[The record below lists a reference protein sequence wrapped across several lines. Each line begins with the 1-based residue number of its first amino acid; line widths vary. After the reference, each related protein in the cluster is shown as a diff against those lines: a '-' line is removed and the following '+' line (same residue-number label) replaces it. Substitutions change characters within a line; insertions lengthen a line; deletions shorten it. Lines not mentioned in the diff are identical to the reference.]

1 MRATTDYVTQPPGFF
16 TDNFQDLCYTFPRR
30 TARRKTVHP
39 MSYFDNEALFKKFYV
54 ASDWANTVGSAIIA
68 LAGFVFALS
77 TLLFGSLILFDFG
90 FRKTA
95 ADSLA
100 VHQTYLLLAAALFA
114 SKLLIELL
122 AFRAAKWF
130 AVVFRVLVLAV
141 VFVILLAHLH
151 AFPEAWSV
159 ISGALGGRTALL
171 LGSLALM
178 ATQMHHLSG
187 TLNRINISP
196 SFLFAGSF
204 LAMILAGAGLLML
217 PNATLQ
223 PISAYEALF
232 TATSAVC
239 VTGMMIVDPSA
250 VFSPM
255 GKNIILGLI
264 QTGGLG
270 IMTFTGF
277 FSYLFLGS
285 ASLKDRFLLKDFF
298 SGDQLGGLYK
308 LLLKILL
315 LTIQVEAAGSVLI
328 YRTLEG
334 DWMHK
339 THNAVFHAVSAFCNA
354 GFSVNPQ
361 EFNALHLQ
369 SNFSLQF
376 ILCGLVV
383 LGGIGFPLLLYFYK
397 VLKFNVK
404 SIFFRVVGR
413 NLPHE
418 VLLLAV
424 GERLALHATLVL
436 LVLGAFLYYALE
448 AGSPLPEH
456 FNWSQGM
463 TALVSSVNARTS
475 GFSMTD
481 PGGWS
486 YPTVFLTIF
495 LMWVGASP
503 GSTGGGIKTTT
514 LAVAV
519 KTVASFLRGKD
530 RLEIGNREIGS
541 STIVRAFSVIVLSL
555 MFIFAGFLLLMIFD
569 PGRNPVH
576 LLFECVAAFSTTG
589 LSIAGTMTLSTP
601 SQVVLMILMFVGRI
615 GPVIVLSGFLATQT
629 QNLYRLPVE
638 NIKMN

>member
-1 MRATTDYVTQPPGFF
+1 MG
-16 TDNFQDLCYTFPRR
+16 
-30 TARRKTVHP
+30 
-39 MSYFDNEALFKKFYV
+39 YFNNEALFKKFYV
-54 ASDWANTVGSAIIA
+54 ASDWAEIIGSSLAA

-77 TLLFGSLILFDFG
+77 SLLFCSLVLFDFG

-95 ADSLA
+95 TDNLV
-100 VHQTYLLLAAALFA
+100 VHQTYLLLLSSLFI

-122 AFRAAKWF
+122 AFHAAKWF
-130 AVVFRVLVLAV
+130 ALLFRALVLSV
-141 VFVILLAHLH
+141 VLVILLAQLH
-151 AFPEAWSV
+151 ALPDAWSGV
-159 ISGALGGRTALL
+159 SGALDGRKALL
-171 LGSLALM
+171 LGSLVLM

-187 TLNRINISP
+187 TLNRINVSP

-204 LAMILAGAGLLML
+204 LVMILIGSGLLML

-264 QTGGLG
+264 QVGGLG

-285 ASLKDRFLLKDFF
+285 ASLRDRFLLKDFF

-315 LTIQVEAAGSVLI
+315 FTILVEAAGAILI
-328 YRTLEG
+328 YRMMEG

-361 EFNALHLQ
+361 GVDALHLQ
-369 SNFSLQF
+369 TNFSLQF
-376 ILCGLVV
+376 IICGLVL
-383 LGGIGFPLLLYFYK
+383 LGGIGFPILLYFYK
-397 VLKFNVK
+397 VLKFKAK
-404 SIFFRVVGR
+404 SLCYRAVGR
-413 NLPHE
+413 KLPHE
-418 VLLLAV
+418 VLLLAI
-424 GERLALHATLVL
+424 GERLALHTTLVL
-436 LVLGAFLYYALE
+436 LVLGAFLYYAFE
-448 AGSPLPEH
+448 AGGLHPDH
-456 FNWSQGM
+456 FDLSQGM
-463 TALVSSVNARTS
+463 TSFVASVNARTS

-530 RLEIGNREIGS
+530 RLEIDNRQIGP

-555 MFIFAGFLLLMIFD
+555 AFIFAGFMLLLIFD

-576 LLFECVAAFSTTG
+576 LLFESVAAFSTTG
-589 LSIAGTMTLSTP
+589 LSIVGTITLSTP
-601 SQVVLMILMFVGRI
+601 SQVVLLILMFVGRI

>member
-1 MRATTDYVTQPPGFF
+1 MGVF
-16 TDNFQDLCYTFPRR
+16 N
-30 TARRKTVHP
+30 
-39 MSYFDNEALFKKFYV
+39 NETLFKKFFV
-54 ASDWANTVGSAIIA
+54 ATDWADTAGSVLAA
-68 LAGFVFALS
+68 LAGFVFALA
-77 TLLFGSLILFDFG
+77 TLLFCSLVLFDFG

-95 ADSLA
+95 ADGLA
-100 VHQTYLLLAAALFA
+100 VQQTYLLLLWALFV
-114 SKLLIELL
+114 SKLLIETL
-122 AFRAAKWF
+122 AFRATKWF
-130 AVVFRVLVLAV
+130 AVLFRVLVLAS
-141 VFVILLAHLH
+141 VFLILLAHLH
-151 AFPEAWSV
+151 ALPAAWSGV
-159 ISGALGGRTALL
+159 SGALAGKPAIL
-171 LGSLALM
+171 LGTLALM
-178 ATQMHHLSG
+178 ATQIHHLSG

-204 LAMILAGAGLLML
+204 LAMILAGTGLLML

-264 QTGGLG
+264 QVGGLG

-315 LTIQVEAAGSVLI
+315 FTILVEAAGAVLI

-361 EFNALHLQ
+361 GFDALRLQ

-376 ILCGLVV
+376 ILCGLVI

-397 VLKFNVK
+397 ILKFGLK
-404 SIFFRVVGR
+404 SLCCRAIGR
-413 NLPHE
+413 KRPHE

-424 GERLALHATLVL
+424 GERLALHTTLVL
-436 LVLGAFLYYALE
+436 LVLGAFLYYAFE
-448 AGSPLPEH
+448 AGSPLPDA
-456 FNWSQGM
+456 FNLSEGM
-463 TALVSSVNARTS
+463 AAFVASVNARTS

-519 KTVASFLRGKD
+519 KTMASFLRGKD
-530 RLEIGNREIGS
+530 RLEIGNREIGAP
-541 STIVRAFSVIVLSL
+541 TIIRAFSVIGLSL
-555 MFIFAGFLLLMIFD
+555 AFIFAGFLLLMIFD
-569 PGRNPVH
+569 PARNPAH

-589 LSIAGTMTLSTP
+589 LSIAGTITLSP
-601 SQVVLMILMFVGRI
+601 HSQVVLMILMFVGRI
-615 GPVIVLSGFLATQT
+615 GPVIILSGFLATQT

-638 NIKMN
+638 DIKIN

>member
-1 MRATTDYVTQPPGFF
+1 MG
-16 TDNFQDLCYTFPRR
+16 
-30 TARRKTVHP
+30 
-39 MSYFDNEALFKKFYV
+39 YFNNEALFKKFYV
-54 ASDWANTVGSAIIA
+54 ASDWAEIIGSSLAA

-77 TLLFGSLILFDFG
+77 SLLFCSLVLFDFG

-95 ADSLA
+95 TDNLV
-100 VHQTYLLLAAALFA
+100 VHQTYLLLLSSLFI

-122 AFRAAKWF
+122 AFRSTKWF
-130 AVVFRVLVLAV
+130 ALLFRVLVLAV
-141 VFVILLAHLH
+141 VFVILLAQLH
-151 AFPEAWSV
+151 ALPDAWSGV
-159 ISGALGGRTALL
+159 SGALDGRKALL
-171 LGSLALM
+171 LGSLVLM

-187 TLNRINISP
+187 TLNRINVSP

-204 LAMILAGAGLLML
+204 LVMILIGSGLLML

-264 QTGGLG
+264 QVGGLG

-285 ASLKDRFLLKDFF
+285 ASLRDRFLLKDFF

-315 LTIQVEAAGSVLI
+315 FTILVEAAGAILI
-328 YRTLEG
+328 YRMMEG

-361 EFNALHLQ
+361 GVDALHLQ
-369 SNFSLQF
+369 TNFSLQF
-376 ILCGLVV
+376 IICGLVL
-383 LGGIGFPLLLYFYK
+383 LGGIGFPILLYFYK
-397 VLKFNVK
+397 VLKFKAK
-404 SIFFRVVGR
+404 SLCYRAVGR
-413 NLPHE
+413 KLPHE
-418 VLLLAV
+418 VLLLAI
-424 GERLALHATLVL
+424 GERLALHTTLVL
-436 LVLGAFLYYALE
+436 LVLGAFLYYAFE
-448 AGSPLPEH
+448 AGGLHPDH
-456 FNWSQGM
+456 FDLSQGM
-463 TALVSSVNARTS
+463 TSFVASVNARTS

-514 LAVAV
+514 FAVAV

-530 RLEIGNREIGS
+530 RLEIDNRQIGP

-555 MFIFAGFLLLMIFD
+555 AFIFAGFMLLLIFD

-576 LLFECVAAFSTTG
+576 LLFESVAAFSTTG
-589 LSIAGTMTLSTP
+589 LSIAGTITLSTP
-601 SQVVLMILMFVGRI
+601 SQVVLLILMFVGRI

>member
-1 MRATTDYVTQPPGFF
+1 MG
-16 TDNFQDLCYTFPRR
+16 
-30 TARRKTVHP
+30 
-39 MSYFDNEALFKKFYV
+39 YFNNEALFKKFYV
-54 ASDWANTVGSAIIA
+54 ASDWAEIIGSSLAA

-77 TLLFGSLILFDFG
+77 SLLFCSLVLFDFG

-95 ADSLA
+95 TDNLV
-100 VHQTYLLLAAALFA
+100 VHQTYLLLLSSLFI

-122 AFRAAKWF
+122 AFRSTKWF
-130 AVVFRVLVLAV
+130 ALLFRVLVLAV
-141 VFVILLAHLH
+141 VFVILLAQLH
-151 AFPEAWSV
+151 ALPDAWSGV
-159 ISGALGGRTALL
+159 SGALDGRKALL
-171 LGSLALM
+171 LGSLVLM

-187 TLNRINISP
+187 TLNRINVSP

-204 LAMILAGAGLLML
+204 LVMILIGSGLLML

-264 QTGGLG
+264 QVGGLG

-285 ASLKDRFLLKDFF
+285 ASLRDRFLLKDFF

-315 LTIQVEAAGSVLI
+315 FTILVEAAGAILI
-328 YRTLEG
+328 YRMMEG

-361 EFNALHLQ
+361 GVDALHLQ
-369 SNFSLQF
+369 TNFSLQF
-376 ILCGLVV
+376 IICGLVL
-383 LGGIGFPLLLYFYK
+383 LGGIGFPILLYFYK
-397 VLKFNVK
+397 VLKFKAK
-404 SIFFRVVGR
+404 SLCYRAVGR
-413 NLPHE
+413 KLPHE
-418 VLLLAV
+418 VLLLAI
-424 GERLALHATLVL
+424 GERLALHTTLVL
-436 LVLGAFLYYALE
+436 LVLGAFLYYAFE
-448 AGSPLPEH
+448 AGGLQPDH
-456 FNWSQGM
+456 FDLSQGM
-463 TALVSSVNARTS
+463 TSFVASVNARTS

-530 RLEIGNREIGS
+530 RLEIDNRQIGP

-555 MFIFAGFLLLMIFD
+555 AFIFAGFMLLLIFD

-576 LLFECVAAFSTTG
+576 LLFESVAAFSTTG
-589 LSIAGTMTLSTP
+589 LSIAGTITLSTP
-601 SQVVLMILMFVGRI
+601 SQVVLLILMFVGRI

>member
-1 MRATTDYVTQPPGFF
+1 MGVF
-16 TDNFQDLCYTFPRR
+16 N
-30 TARRKTVHP
+30 
-39 MSYFDNEALFKKFYV
+39 NEALFKKIFV
-54 ASDWANTVGSAIIA
+54 ASDWADTAGSVLAA
-68 LAGFVFALS
+68 LAGFVFALA
-77 TLLFGSLILFDFG
+77 TLLFCSLVLFDFG
-90 FRKTA
+90 FRKTV
-95 ADSLA
+95 ADGLA
-100 VHQTYLLLAAALFA
+100 VQQTYLLLLWALFV
-114 SKLLIELL
+114 SKLLIEAL
-122 AFRAAKWF
+122 AFRATKWF
-130 AVVFRVLVLAV
+130 AVLFRVLVLAS
-141 VFVILLAHLH
+141 VFLILLAHLH
-151 AFPEAWSV
+151 AMPAAWSG
-159 ISGALGGRTALL
+159 ISGALGGKPAIL
-171 LGSLALM
+171 LGTLALM
-178 ATQMHHLSG
+178 ATQIHHLSG

-204 LAMILAGAGLLML
+204 LAMIFAGTGLLML

-264 QTGGLG
+264 QVGGLG

-285 ASLKDRFLLKDFF
+285 ASLRDRFLLKDFF

-315 LTIQVEAAGSVLI
+315 FTILVEAAGAVLI

-339 THNAVFHAVSAFCNA
+339 IHNAVFHAVSAFCNA

-361 EFNALHLQ
+361 GFDALRLQ

-376 ILCGLVV
+376 ILCGLVI

-397 VLKFNVK
+397 ILKFSAK
-404 SIFFRVVGR
+404 SLCCRAVGR
-413 NLPHE
+413 KRPHE
-418 VLLLAV
+418 ILLLAV
-424 GERLALHATLVL
+424 GERLALHTTLVL
-436 LVLGAFLYYALE
+436 LVLGAFLYYAFE
-448 AGSPLPEH
+448 AGSPLPDA
-456 FNWSQGM
+456 FNLSEGM
-463 TALVSSVNARTS
+463 AAFVASVNARTS

-519 KTVASFLRGKD
+519 KMVASFLRGKD
-530 RLEIGNREIGS
+530 RLEIGNREIGAP
-541 STIVRAFSVIVLSL
+541 TIVRAFSVIGLSL
-555 MFIFAGFLLLMIFD
+555 AFIFAGFLLLMIFD
-569 PGRNPVH
+569 PARNPVH

-589 LSIAGTMTLSTP
+589 LSIAGTITLSIH

-615 GPVIVLSGFLATQT
+615 GPVIVLSGFLATKT

-638 NIKMN
+638 NIKIN

>member
-1 MRATTDYVTQPPGFF
+1 MG
-16 TDNFQDLCYTFPRR
+16 
-30 TARRKTVHP
+30 
-39 MSYFDNEALFKKFYV
+39 YFNNEALFKKFYV
-54 ASDWANTVGSAIIA
+54 ASDWAEIIGSSLAA

-77 TLLFGSLILFDFG
+77 SLLFCSLVLFDFG

-95 ADSLA
+95 TDNLV
-100 VHQTYLLLAAALFA
+100 VHQTYLLLLSSLFI

-122 AFRAAKWF
+122 AFRSTKWF
-130 AVVFRVLVLAV
+130 ALLFRALVLAV
-141 VFVILLAHLH
+141 VFVILLAQLH
-151 AFPEAWSV
+151 ALPDAWSGV
-159 ISGALGGRTALL
+159 SGALDGRKALL
-171 LGSLALM
+171 LGSLVLM

-187 TLNRINISP
+187 TLNRINVSP

-204 LAMILAGAGLLML
+204 LVMILIGSGLLML

-250 VFSPM
+250 VFSLM

-264 QTGGLG
+264 QVGGLG

-285 ASLKDRFLLKDFF
+285 ASLRDRFLLKDFF

-315 LTIQVEAAGSVLI
+315 FTILVEAAGAILI
-328 YRTLEG
+328 YRMMEG

-361 EFNALHLQ
+361 GVDALHLQ
-369 SNFSLQF
+369 TNFSLQF
-376 ILCGLVV
+376 IICGLVL
-383 LGGIGFPLLLYFYK
+383 LGGIGFPILLYFYK
-397 VLKFNVK
+397 VLKFKAK
-404 SIFFRVVGR
+404 SLCYRAVGR
-413 NLPHE
+413 KLPHE
-418 VLLLAV
+418 VLLLAI
-424 GERLALHATLVL
+424 GERLALHTTLVL
-436 LVLGAFLYYALE
+436 LVLGAFLYYAFE
-448 AGSPLPEH
+448 AGGLQPDH
-456 FNWSQGM
+456 FDLSQGM
-463 TALVSSVNARTS
+463 TAFVASVNARTS

-514 LAVAV
+514 FAVAV

-530 RLEIGNREIGS
+530 RLEIDNRQIGP

-555 MFIFAGFLLLMIFD
+555 AFIFAGFMLLLIFD

-576 LLFECVAAFSTTG
+576 LLFESVAAFSTTG
-589 LSIAGTMTLSTP
+589 LSIVGTITLSTP
-601 SQVVLMILMFVGRI
+601 SQVVLLILMFVGRI

>member
-1 MRATTDYVTQPPGFF
+1 MG
-16 TDNFQDLCYTFPRR
+16 
-30 TARRKTVHP
+30 
-39 MSYFDNEALFKKFYV
+39 YFNNEALFKKFYV
-54 ASDWANTVGSAIIA
+54 ASDWAEIIGSSLAA

-77 TLLFGSLILFDFG
+77 SLLFCSLVLFDFG

-95 ADSLA
+95 TDNLV
-100 VHQTYLLLAAALFA
+100 VHQTYLLLLSSLFI

-122 AFRAAKWF
+122 AFRSTKWF
-130 AVVFRVLVLAV
+130 ALLFRVLVLAV
-141 VFVILLAHLH
+141 VFVILLAQLH
-151 AFPEAWSV
+151 ALPDAWSGV
-159 ISGALGGRTALL
+159 SGALDGRKALL
-171 LGSLALM
+171 LGSLVLM

-187 TLNRINISP
+187 TLNRINVSP

-204 LAMILAGAGLLML
+204 LVMILIGSGLLML

-264 QTGGLG
+264 QVGGLG

-285 ASLKDRFLLKDFF
+285 ASLRDRFLLKDFF

-315 LTIQVEAAGSVLI
+315 FTILVEAAGAILI
-328 YRTLEG
+328 YRMMEG

-361 EFNALHLQ
+361 GVDALHLQ
-369 SNFSLQF
+369 TNFSLQF
-376 ILCGLVV
+376 IICGLVL
-383 LGGIGFPLLLYFYK
+383 LGGIGFPILLYFYK
-397 VLKFNVK
+397 VLKFKAK
-404 SIFFRVVGR
+404 SLCYRAVGR
-413 NLPHE
+413 KLPHE
-418 VLLLAV
+418 VLLLAI
-424 GERLALHATLVL
+424 GERLALHTTLVL
-436 LVLGAFLYYALE
+436 LVLGAFLYYAFE
-448 AGSPLPEH
+448 AGGLHPDH
-456 FNWSQGM
+456 FDLSQGM
-463 TALVSSVNARTS
+463 TSFVASVNARTS

-514 LAVAV
+514 FAVAV

-530 RLEIGNREIGS
+530 RLEIDNRQIGP

-555 MFIFAGFLLLMIFD
+555 AFIFAGFMLLLIFD

-576 LLFECVAAFSTTG
+576 LLFESVAAFSTTG
-589 LSIAGTMTLSTP
+589 LSIVGTITLSTP
-601 SQVVLMILMFVGRI
+601 SQVVLLILMFVGRI

>member
-1 MRATTDYVTQPPGFF
+1 
-16 TDNFQDLCYTFPRR
+16 
-30 TARRKTVHP
+30 

-315 LTIQVEAAGSVLI
+315 LTILVEAAGSVLI

-601 SQVVLMILMFVGRI
+601 SQVVRMILMFVGRI

>member
-1 MRATTDYVTQPPGFF
+1 MG
-16 TDNFQDLCYTFPRR
+16 
-30 TARRKTVHP
+30 
-39 MSYFDNEALFKKFYV
+39 YFNNEALFKKFYV
-54 ASDWANTVGSAIIA
+54 ASDWAEIIGSSLAA

-77 TLLFGSLILFDFG
+77 SLLFCSLVLFDFG

-95 ADSLA
+95 TDNLV
-100 VHQTYLLLAAALFA
+100 VHQTYLLLLSSLFI

-122 AFRAAKWF
+122 AFRSTKWF
-130 AVVFRVLVLAV
+130 ALLFRVLVLAV
-141 VFVILLAHLH
+141 VFVILLAQLH
-151 AFPEAWSV
+151 ALPDAWSGV
-159 ISGALGGRTALL
+159 SGALDGRKALL
-171 LGSLALM
+171 LGSLVLM

-187 TLNRINISP
+187 TLNRINVSP

-204 LAMILAGAGLLML
+204 LVMILIGSGLLML

-264 QTGGLG
+264 QVGGLG

-285 ASLKDRFLLKDFF
+285 ASLRDRFLLKDFF

-315 LTIQVEAAGSVLI
+315 FTILVEAAGAILI
-328 YRTLEG
+328 YRMMEG

-361 EFNALHLQ
+361 GVDALHLQ
-369 SNFSLQF
+369 TNFSLQF
-376 ILCGLVV
+376 IICGLVL
-383 LGGIGFPLLLYFYK
+383 LGGIGFPILLYFYK
-397 VLKFNVK
+397 VLKFKAK
-404 SIFFRVVGR
+404 SLCYRAVGR
-413 NLPHE
+413 KLPHE
-418 VLLLAV
+418 VLLLAI
-424 GERLALHATLVL
+424 GERLALHTTLVL
-436 LVLGAFLYYALE
+436 LVLGAFLYYAFE
-448 AGSPLPEH
+448 AGGLQPDH
-456 FNWSQGM
+456 FDLSQGM
-463 TALVSSVNARTS
+463 TAFVASVNARTS

-514 LAVAV
+514 FAVAV

-530 RLEIGNREIGS
+530 RLEIDNRQIGP

-555 MFIFAGFLLLMIFD
+555 AFIFAGFMLLLIFD

-576 LLFECVAAFSTTG
+576 LLFESVAAFSTTG
-589 LSIAGTMTLSTP
+589 LSIAGTITLSTP
-601 SQVVLMILMFVGRI
+601 SQVVLLILMFVGRI

>member
-1 MRATTDYVTQPPGFF
+1 MG
-16 TDNFQDLCYTFPRR
+16 
-30 TARRKTVHP
+30 
-39 MSYFDNEALFKKFYV
+39 YFNNEALFKKFYV
-54 ASDWANTVGSAIIA
+54 ASDWAEIIGSSLAA

-77 TLLFGSLILFDFG
+77 SLLFCSLVLFDFG

-95 ADSLA
+95 TDNLV
-100 VHQTYLLLAAALFA
+100 VHQTYLLLLSSLFI

-122 AFRAAKWF
+122 AFRSTKWF
-130 AVVFRVLVLAV
+130 ALLFRVLVLAV
-141 VFVILLAHLH
+141 VFVILLAQLH
-151 AFPEAWSV
+151 ALPDAWSGV
-159 ISGALGGRTALL
+159 SGALDGRKALL
-171 LGSLALM
+171 LGSLVLM

-187 TLNRINISP
+187 TLNRINVSP

-204 LAMILAGAGLLML
+204 LVMILIGSGLLML

-264 QTGGLG
+264 QVGGLG

-285 ASLKDRFLLKDFF
+285 ASLRDRFLLKDFF

-315 LTIQVEAAGSVLI
+315 FTILVEAAGAILI
-328 YRTLEG
+328 YRMMEG

-361 EFNALHLQ
+361 GVDALHLQ
-369 SNFSLQF
+369 TNFSLQF
-376 ILCGLVV
+376 IICGLVL
-383 LGGIGFPLLLYFYK
+383 LGGIGFPILLYFYK
-397 VLKFNVK
+397 VLKFKAK
-404 SIFFRVVGR
+404 SLCYRAVGR
-413 NLPHE
+413 KLPHE
-418 VLLLAV
+418 VLLLAI
-424 GERLALHATLVL
+424 GERLALHTTLVL
-436 LVLGAFLYYALE
+436 LVLGAFLYYAFE
-448 AGSPLPEH
+448 AGGLQPDH
-456 FNWSQGM
+456 FDLSQGM
-463 TALVSSVNARTS
+463 TSFVASVNARTS

-514 LAVAV
+514 FAVAV

-530 RLEIGNREIGS
+530 RLEIDNRQIGP

-555 MFIFAGFLLLMIFD
+555 AFIFAGFMLLLIFD

-576 LLFECVAAFSTTG
+576 LLFESVAAFSTTG
-589 LSIAGTMTLSTP
+589 LSIAGTITLSTP
-601 SQVVLMILMFVGRI
+601 SQVVLLILMFVGRI

>member
-1 MRATTDYVTQPPGFF
+1 MG
-16 TDNFQDLCYTFPRR
+16 
-30 TARRKTVHP
+30 
-39 MSYFDNEALFKKFYV
+39 YFNNEALFKKFYV
-54 ASDWANTVGSAIIA
+54 ASDWAEIIGSSLAA

-77 TLLFGSLILFDFG
+77 SLLFCSLVLFDFG

-95 ADSLA
+95 TDNLV
-100 VHQTYLLLAAALFA
+100 VHQTYLLLLSSLFI

-122 AFRAAKWF
+122 AFRSTKWF
-130 AVVFRVLVLAV
+130 ALLFRVLVLAV
-141 VFVILLAHLH
+141 VFVILLAQLH
-151 AFPEAWSV
+151 ALPDAWSGV
-159 ISGALGGRTALL
+159 SGALDGRKALL
-171 LGSLALM
+171 LGSLVLM

-187 TLNRINISP
+187 TLNRINVSP

-204 LAMILAGAGLLML
+204 LVMILIGSGLLML

-264 QTGGLG
+264 QVGGLG

-285 ASLKDRFLLKDFF
+285 ASLRDRFLLKDFF

-315 LTIQVEAAGSVLI
+315 FTILVEAAGAILI
-328 YRTLEG
+328 YRMMEG

-361 EFNALHLQ
+361 GMDALHLQ
-369 SNFSLQF
+369 TNFSLQF
-376 ILCGLVV
+376 IICGLVL
-383 LGGIGFPLLLYFYK
+383 LGGIGFPILLYFYK
-397 VLKFNVK
+397 VLKFKAK
-404 SIFFRVVGR
+404 SLCYRAVGR
-413 NLPHE
+413 KLPHE
-418 VLLLAV
+418 VLLLAI
-424 GERLALHATLVL
+424 GERLALHTTLVL
-436 LVLGAFLYYALE
+436 LVLGAFLYYAFE
-448 AGSPLPEH
+448 AGGLQPDH
-456 FNWSQGM
+456 FDLSQGM
-463 TALVSSVNARTS
+463 TAFVASVNARTS

-530 RLEIGNREIGS
+530 RLEIDNRQIGP

-555 MFIFAGFLLLMIFD
+555 AFIFAGFMLLLIFD

-576 LLFECVAAFSTTG
+576 LLFESVAAFSTTG
-589 LSIAGTMTLSTP
+589 LSIAGTITLSTP
-601 SQVVLMILMFVGRI
+601 SQVVLLILMFVGRI

>member
-1 MRATTDYVTQPPGFF
+1 MG
-16 TDNFQDLCYTFPRR
+16 
-30 TARRKTVHP
+30 
-39 MSYFDNEALFKKFYV
+39 YFNNEALFKKFYV
-54 ASDWANTVGSAIIA
+54 ASDWAEIIGSSLAA

-77 TLLFGSLILFDFG
+77 SLLFCSLVLFDFG

-95 ADSLA
+95 TDNLV
-100 VHQTYLLLAAALFA
+100 VHQTYLLLLSSLFI

-122 AFRAAKWF
+122 AFRSTKWF
-130 AVVFRVLVLAV
+130 ALLFRALVLAV
-141 VFVILLAHLH
+141 VFVILLAQLH
-151 AFPEAWSV
+151 ALPDAWSGV
-159 ISGALGGRTALL
+159 SGALDGRKALL
-171 LGSLALM
+171 LGSLVLM

-187 TLNRINISP
+187 TLNRINVSP

-204 LAMILAGAGLLML
+204 LVMILIGSGLLML

-264 QTGGLG
+264 QVGGLG

-285 ASLKDRFLLKDFF
+285 ASLRDRFLLKDFF

-315 LTIQVEAAGSVLI
+315 FTILVEAAGAILI
-328 YRTLEG
+328 YRMMEG

-361 EFNALHLQ
+361 GVDALHLQ
-369 SNFSLQF
+369 TNFSLQF
-376 ILCGLVV
+376 IICGLVL
-383 LGGIGFPLLLYFYK
+383 LGGIGFPILLYFYK
-397 VLKFNVK
+397 VLKFKAK
-404 SIFFRVVGR
+404 SLCYRAVGR
-413 NLPHE
+413 KLPHE
-418 VLLLAV
+418 VLLLAI
-424 GERLALHATLVL
+424 GERLALHTTLVL
-436 LVLGAFLYYALE
+436 LVLGAFLYYAFE
-448 AGSPLPEH
+448 AGGLQPDH
-456 FNWSQGM
+456 FDLSQGM
-463 TALVSSVNARTS
+463 TAFVASVNARTS

-514 LAVAV
+514 FAVAV

-530 RLEIGNREIGS
+530 RLEIDNRQIGP

-555 MFIFAGFLLLMIFD
+555 AFIFAGFMLLLIFD

-576 LLFECVAAFSTTG
+576 LLFESVAAFSTTG
-589 LSIAGTMTLSTP
+589 LSIAGTITLSTP
-601 SQVVLMILMFVGRI
+601 SQVVLLILMFVGRI

>member
-1 MRATTDYVTQPPGFF
+1 
-16 TDNFQDLCYTFPRR
+16 
-30 TARRKTVHP
+30 

-315 LTIQVEAAGSVLI
+315 LTILVEAAGSVLI

>member
-1 MRATTDYVTQPPGFF
+1 MG
-16 TDNFQDLCYTFPRR
+16 
-30 TARRKTVHP
+30 
-39 MSYFDNEALFKKFYV
+39 YFNNEALFKKFYV
-54 ASDWANTVGSAIIA
+54 ASDWAEIIGSSLAA

-77 TLLFGSLILFDFG
+77 SLLFCSLVLFDFG

-95 ADSLA
+95 TDNLV
-100 VHQTYLLLAAALFA
+100 VHQTYLLLLSSLFI

-122 AFRAAKWF
+122 AFRSTKWF
-130 AVVFRVLVLAV
+130 ALLFRALVLAV
-141 VFVILLAHLH
+141 VFVILLAQLH
-151 AFPEAWSV
+151 ALPDAWSGV
-159 ISGALGGRTALL
+159 SGALDGRKALL
-171 LGSLALM
+171 LGSLVLM

-187 TLNRINISP
+187 TLNRINVSP

-204 LAMILAGAGLLML
+204 LVMILIGSGLLML

-264 QTGGLG
+264 QVGGLG

-285 ASLKDRFLLKDFF
+285 ASLRDRFLLKDFF

-315 LTIQVEAAGSVLI
+315 FTILVEAAGAILI
-328 YRTLEG
+328 YRMMEG

-361 EFNALHLQ
+361 GVDALHLQ
-369 SNFSLQF
+369 TNFSLQF
-376 ILCGLVV
+376 IICGLVL
-383 LGGIGFPLLLYFYK
+383 LGGIGFPILLYFYK
-397 VLKFNVK
+397 VLKFKAK
-404 SIFFRVVGR
+404 SLCYRAVGR
-413 NLPHE
+413 KLPHE
-418 VLLLAV
+418 VLLLAI
-424 GERLALHATLVL
+424 GERLALHTTLVL
-436 LVLGAFLYYALE
+436 LVLGAFLYYAFE
-448 AGSPLPEH
+448 AGGLQPDH
-456 FNWSQGM
+456 FDLSQGM
-463 TALVSSVNARTS
+463 TSFVASVNARTS

-514 LAVAV
+514 FAVAV

-530 RLEIGNREIGS
+530 RLEIDNRQIGP

-555 MFIFAGFLLLMIFD
+555 AFIFAGFMLLLIFD

-576 LLFECVAAFSTTG
+576 LLFESVAAFSTTG
-589 LSIAGTMTLSTP
+589 LSIVGTITLSTP
-601 SQVVLMILMFVGRI
+601 SQVVLLILMFVGRI

>member
-315 LTIQVEAAGSVLI
+315 LTILVEAAGSVLI

>member
-16 TDNFQDLCYTFPRR
+16 TDNFQDLCYTFPRS

-315 LTIQVEAAGSVLI
+315 LTILVEAAGSVLI

-555 MFIFAGFLLLMIFD
+555 MFIFAGFLLMMIFD

>member
-1 MRATTDYVTQPPGFF
+1 MG
-16 TDNFQDLCYTFPRR
+16 
-30 TARRKTVHP
+30 
-39 MSYFDNEALFKKFYV
+39 YFNNEALFKKFYV
-54 ASDWANTVGSAIIA
+54 ASDWAEIIGSSLAA

-77 TLLFGSLILFDFG
+77 SLLFCSLVLFDFG

-95 ADSLA
+95 TDNLV
-100 VHQTYLLLAAALFA
+100 VHQTYLLLLSSLFI

-122 AFRAAKWF
+122 AFRSTKWF
-130 AVVFRVLVLAV
+130 ALLFRVLVLAV
-141 VFVILLAHLH
+141 VFVILLAQLH
-151 AFPEAWSV
+151 ALPDAWSGV
-159 ISGALGGRTALL
+159 SGALDGRKALL
-171 LGSLALM
+171 LGSLVLM

-187 TLNRINISP
+187 TLNRINVSP

-204 LAMILAGAGLLML
+204 LVMILIGSGLLML

-264 QTGGLG
+264 QVGGLG

-285 ASLKDRFLLKDFF
+285 ASLRDRFLLKDFF

-315 LTIQVEAAGSVLI
+315 FTILVEAAGAILI
-328 YRTLEG
+328 YRMMEG

-361 EFNALHLQ
+361 GVDALHLQ
-369 SNFSLQF
+369 TNFSLQF
-376 ILCGLVV
+376 IICGLVL
-383 LGGIGFPLLLYFYK
+383 LGGIGFPILLYFYK
-397 VLKFNVK
+397 VLKFKAK
-404 SIFFRVVGR
+404 SLCYRAVGR
-413 NLPHE
+413 KLPHE
-418 VLLLAV
+418 VLLLAI
-424 GERLALHATLVL
+424 GERLALHTTLVL
-436 LVLGAFLYYALE
+436 LVLGAFLYYAFE
-448 AGSPLPEH
+448 AGGLQPDH
-456 FNWSQGM
+456 FDLSQGM
-463 TALVSSVNARTS
+463 TAFVASVNARTS

-514 LAVAV
+514 FAVAV

-530 RLEIGNREIGS
+530 RLEIDNRQIGP

-555 MFIFAGFLLLMIFD
+555 AFIFAGFMLLLIFD

-576 LLFECVAAFSTTG
+576 LLFESVAAFSTTG
-589 LSIAGTMTLSTP
+589 LSIVGTITLSTP
-601 SQVVLMILMFVGRI
+601 SQVVLLILMFVGRI